1 MNRTK
6 TVGLWVTII
15 AGIFSVFWNVYTY
28 WSPFEDKLRNSDD
41 FLGIWE
47 SKYSYSITNGMAG
60 VEGTTEY
67 FRNGKYNFVG
77 AISIS
82 YVTKNS
88 DAMKVTYDV
97 DGTGTWN
104 NDSSNLYITLTDVIS
119 SPKNLQMN
127 EDSYD
132 LNHPKSRELI
142 PKLESVMPSNISEQY
157 SIIAKKPT
165 LITFELDDPKGNM
178 FSIVMRKVD
187 KRFQRQLN

>member
-1 MNRTK
+1 
-6 TVGLWVTII
+6 
-15 AGIFSVFWNVYTY
+15 
-28 WSPFEDKLRNSDD
+28 
-41 FLGIWE
+41 
-47 SKYSYSITNGMAG
+47 MAG

-77 AISIS
+77 IMSIS
-82 YVTKNS
+82 NVTKNS
-88 DAMKVTYDV
+88 DAIKVIYDV

-104 NDSSNLYITLTDVIS
+104 NDSNNLYITLTDVIS
-119 SPKNLQMN
+119 SPQNLQVN
-127 EDSYD
+127 QDRYELSDPKFR
-132 LNHPKSRELI
+132 HPQFRNLI
-142 PKLESVMPSNISEQY
+142 PKLESFMPSNISEQY

>member
-47 SKYSYSITNGMAG
+47 SKYSYSISNGMAS